1 MTYIEIEN
9 GTLSNYESVTMLRN
23 SSTDYAAATGD
34 KLALDASLSLYGSE
48 SYSVSSGVVTLP
60 SGSYYMLRGMP
71 AAYYSNVATMNSAKL
86 TYQFYDEAASTYI
99 GRRGTLVWQEAR
111 HLTQGDEVALALI
124 DASSSSQ
131 TISLKLTD
139 VGVSGSYTMT
149 IDPSSS
155 TYTYYYYSGYSRV
168 EIWRFNA

>member
-9 GTLSNYESVTMLRN
+9 GTLSNYESVTMLYN
-23 SSTDYAAATGD
+23 SSTSYVASNGY

-71 AAYYSNVATMNSAKL
+71 AAFHPNVSLNSVFLK
-86 TYQFYDEAASTYI
+86 YQFYDEGASAYI
-99 GRRGTLVWQEAR
+99 GRRGTLVWQESEQ
-111 HLTQGDEVALALI
+111 LTQGDEVALALI

-131 TISLKLTD
+131 TFSLQLTD
-139 VGVSGSYTMT
+139 VGTQGGSTMY